1 MTTTAL
7 QQFRDRVEAFLV
19 ETGMKQA
26 EFGDLA
32 CNDRSLVADLRGGQ
46 RDFRMSTIEKVD
58 RFMARHRAAS
68 VDVPVIDLTGQR
80 RAG

>member
-46 RDFRMSTIEKVD
+46 RDFRTSTIEKVD
-58 RFMARHRAAS
+58 RFMARHREAA
-68 VDVPVIDLTGQR
+68 DNVPVIELAGQR